1 MSEKK
6 PHLNLIMAGH
16 VDHGKSTTTGHLLY
30 ELGVVDQKKLKEIEE
45 EAKKRGKE
53 FAKYAWI
60 LDTYKEERERDM
72 TIDLTFLKFETKKYF
87 FTIIDAPG
95 HRDFVKNM
103 VTGASQADA
112 AILVVS
118 AKKGE
123 FEAGIGATGQTR
135 EHAFLLR
142 TMGVNQLAIAINKMD
157 DPSVNYSKERYEEV
171 KKGVLDLLKQLGYPV
186 DKIRVVPISAWYGD
200 NLIER
205 SKNMPWYTGPT
216 LVEAL
221 DEFTIPPRPV
231 DKPLRIPIEA
241 VYSITGVGTVPVG
254 KVESGRLRVGDTVV
268 VMPSG
273 KKGEVRSI
281 ETHHTPI
288 QEALPGD
295 NIGFNIKGI
304 AKEDV
309 KRGDVVG
316 HVSNPPTVANSF
328 IARIF
333 VIYHPTSIAVGYTP
347 VMHIHTA
354 TVATKFEEIQK
365 KLDIRTGATIEE
377 NPKFIKQGDAAIVKL
392 RPIRPVI
399 VEKYSEFPALGRFAI
414 RDMGRTIAAGV
425 VLDVEPAKI

>member
-6 PHLNLIMAGH
+6 PHLNLIVAGH

-112 AILVVS
+112 AILVIS

-142 TMGVNQLAIAINKMD
+142 TMGVNQLVIAINKMD

-171 KKGVLDLLKQLGYPV
+171 KKGILDLLKQLGYPV

-200 NLIER
+200 NLVER
-205 SKNMPWYTGPT
+205 SKNTPWYTGPT

-221 DEFTIPPRPV
+221 DEFIIPPRPV

>member
-6 PHLNLIMAGH
+6 PHLNLIVAGH

-142 TMGVNQLAIAINKMD
+142 TMGVNQLVIAINKMD

-171 KKGVLDLLKQLGYPV
+171 KKGILDLLKQLGYPV

-200 NLIER
+200 NLVER
-205 SKNMPWYTGPT
+205 SKNTPWYTGPT

-221 DEFTIPPRPV
+221 DEFIIPPRPV

>member
-6 PHLNLIMAGH
+6 PHLNLIVAGH

-142 TMGVNQLAIAINKMD
+142 TMGVNQLVIAINKMD

-171 KKGVLDLLKQLGYPV
+171 KKGILDLLKQLGYPV

-205 SKNMPWYTGPT
+205 SKNTPWYTGPT

-221 DEFTIPPRPV
+221 DEFIIPPRPV